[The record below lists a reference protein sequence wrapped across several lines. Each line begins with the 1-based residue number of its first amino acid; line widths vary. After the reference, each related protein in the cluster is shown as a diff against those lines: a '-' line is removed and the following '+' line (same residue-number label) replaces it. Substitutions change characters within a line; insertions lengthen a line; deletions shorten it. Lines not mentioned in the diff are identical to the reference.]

1 MEAHPYN
8 SFEYE
13 YYDDLTLE
21 QNLKVALLLLFLAL
35 IVYLKFIFCN

>member
-1 MEAHPYN
+1 MEAYPYN

-21 QNLKVALLLLFLAL
+21 QNLKVALLLLFIAL
-35 IVYLKFIFCN
+35 IVYLKFIFFS

>member
-1 MEAHPYN
+1 MEAYAYN

-21 QNLKVALLLLFLAL
+21 QNIKIALFLLMVALIIFLKYLF
-35 IVYLKFIFCN
+35 F

>member
-1 MEAHPYN
+1 MEAYPYN

-21 QNLKVALLLLFLAL
+21 QNIKVALLLLLFAL
-35 IVYLKFIFCN
+35 ILYLKMMFFT

>member
-1 MEAHPYN
+1 MEVYPYN

-21 QNLKVALLLLFLAL
+21 QNIKVASLLLIFAL
-35 IVYLKFIFCN
+35 IIYLKMVCF

>member
-1 MEAHPYN
+1 METYPYN

-21 QNLKVALLLLFLAL
+21 QNLKVALLLLGIAL
-35 IVYLKFIFCN
+35 IIYLKFVFF